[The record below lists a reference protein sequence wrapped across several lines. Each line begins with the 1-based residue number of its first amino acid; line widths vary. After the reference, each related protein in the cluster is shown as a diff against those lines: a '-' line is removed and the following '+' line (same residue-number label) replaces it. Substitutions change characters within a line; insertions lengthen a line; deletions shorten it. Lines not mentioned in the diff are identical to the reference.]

1 MYRVNSRGAGEESLQ
16 RHQHLLFLCAWIP
29 GVGTFKADLVAA
41 PLSVG
46 WGNSSL
52 LPCSPTPTRPRSGIW
67 ASRILFQRILSPL
80 PDLCGFL
87 PRMDS
92 PDNSRL
98 CGCSG
103 GPRNQG
109 GKRHTGGW
117 GDRRPVLPA
126 PVPTALGQSTRRQVV
141 LQTFICKA
149 QVLQGES
156 ILLCL
161 GTLQLIKTQ

>member
-1 MYRVNSRGAGEESLQ
+1 MRLDSRGGYVQ
-16 RHQHLLFLCAWIP
+16 GRP
-29 GVGTFKADLVAA
+29 G
-41 PLSVG
+41 SR
-46 WGNSSL
+46 SSL
-52 LPCSPTPTRPRSGIW
+52 SGMGQQLAFTMLPNPHQTTLWNLGLPNSLPKNPEP
-67 ASRILFQRILSPL
+67 ASRLVWVPSPAGFSRQLL
-80 PDLCGFL
+80 PL
-87 PRMDS
+87 RM
-92 PDNSRL
+92 L
-98 CGCSG
+98 W
-103 GPRNQG
+103 GPKEPG